1 MGTRSAIG
9 YQLPSGRIR
18 AVYCHWDG
26 YPKHQV
32 PILIE
37 HYNSLEKVKAL
48 IKPGSMSSLRTRDT
62 WKTYADSMLRDENNE
77 VIRDA
82 EGYFCKEGD
91 RGPQPLYH
99 WERGDDGPWNA
110 TGSDYGDP
118 PITKATLKSAKKYWL
133 NSSCEYMYVFIPDL
147 GWNHHPL

>member
-1 MGTRSAIG
+1 MSTRSAIG

-48 IKPGSMSSLRTRDT
+48 IKPGSMSCLRSDHTWDYSETRD
-62 WKTYADSMLRDENNE
+62 
-77 VIRDA
+77 
-82 EGYFCKEGD
+82 
-91 RGPQPLYH
+91 PQPLYH
-99 WERGDDGPWNA
+99 AERGD
-110 TGSDYGDP
+110 GDP
-118 PITKATLKSAKKYWL
+118 PITKATLESAMNYW
-133 NSSCEYMYVFIPDL
+133 NDCDCEYMYVFIPDL

>member
-9 YQLPSGRIR
+9 YQLPSGSIN

-48 IKPGSMSSLRTRDT
+48 IKPGSMSSLRTDHTWVDSEVRD
-62 WKTYADSMLRDENNE
+62 
-77 VIRDA
+77 
-82 EGYFCKEGD
+82 
-91 RGPQPLYH
+91 PQPLYH
-99 WERGDDGPWNA
+99 WERGNDGPWCA
-110 TGSDYGDP
+110 RDSDYSDP
-118 PITKATLKSAKKYWL
+118 PITKATLKSAKKYW
-133 NSSCEYMYVFIPDL
+133 NDCGCEYMYVFIPDL

>member
-48 IKPGSMSSLRTRDT
+48 IKPGSMSSLRTDHT
-62 WKTYADSMLRDENNE
+62 WADSEVRD
-77 VIRDA
+77 
-82 EGYFCKEGD
+82 
-91 RGPQPLYH
+91 PQPLYH
-99 WERGDDGPWNA
+99 WERGNDGPWCA
-110 TGSDYGDP
+110 RDSDYSDP
-118 PITKATLKSAKKYWL
+118 PITKATLKSAMKYW
-133 NSSCEYMYVFIPDL
+133 NDCDCEYMYVFIPDL

>member
-18 AVYCHWDG
+18 AVYCHWNG
-26 YPKHQV
+26 YPKYQV

-48 IKPGSMSSLRTRDT
+48 IKPGSMSSLRTDHTWVDSEVRD
-62 WKTYADSMLRDENNE
+62 
-77 VIRDA
+77 
-82 EGYFCKEGD
+82 
-91 RGPQPLYH
+91 PQPLYH
-99 WERGDDGPWNA
+99 WERGNDGPWCA
-110 TGSDYGDP
+110 RDSDYSDP
-118 PITKATLKSAKKYWL
+118 PITKATLKSAMKYW
-133 NSSCEYMYVFIPDL
+133 NDCDCEYMYVFIPDV

>member
-9 YQLPSGRIR
+9 YQLPSGSIN

-32 PILIE
+32 PILME

-48 IKPGSMSSLRTRDT
+48 IKPGSMSSLRTDHTWTPSEVRD
-62 WKTYADSMLRDENNE
+62 
-77 VIRDA
+77 
-82 EGYFCKEGD
+82 
-91 RGPQPLYH
+91 PQPLYH
-99 WERGDDGPWNA
+99 WERGNDGPWAVSN
-110 TGSDYGDP
+110 SDYGDLP
-118 PITKATLKSAKKYWL
+118 HEMPSLESAKQYW
-133 NSSCEYMYVFIPDL
+133 NDNDCEYMYVFIPDL

>member
-9 YQLPSGRIR
+9 YQLPSGSIN

-48 IKPGSMSSLRTRDT
+48 IKPGSMSSLRTDHTWVDSEVRD
-62 WKTYADSMLRDENNE
+62 
-77 VIRDA
+77 
-82 EGYFCKEGD
+82 
-91 RGPQPLYH
+91 PQPLYH
-99 WERGDDGPWNA
+99 WERGNDGPWNA
-110 TGSDYGDP
+110 TGSDYSDP
-118 PITKATLKSAKKYWL
+118 PITKATLKSAKKYW
-133 NSSCEYMYVFIPDL
+133 NDCDCEYMYVFIPDL

>member
-9 YQLPSGRIR
+9 YQLPCGRIR

-99 WERGDDGPWNA
+99 WERGD
-110 TGSDYGDP
+110 GDP